1 MCNVTHVTFKIWE
14 SDVCWLVGMIQ
25 FSVENNVLQSCRKV
39 QCNGDGT
46 DWWYGG
52 IRNYKGMQGIICRWY
67 VAVSIFL
74 ASILHTSIP
83 VSYFLLRFYSV
94 PHTHTQAIAYCLTLA
109 PKGSF
114 FRFWFYTC
122 RPAKHPPTFH
132 AIFNSTS
139 NTHPL
144 LIEVTD
150 SIPPML
156 PVMSCYLPIIYLSA
170 FFNGRFIYY
179 W

>member
-1 MCNVTHVTFKIWE
+1 MWLSRFENLMFVGLLVWFNFQLRIMCCKAAEKCSATVMVPI
-14 SDVCWLVGMIQ
+14 DDMVV
-25 FSVENNVLQSCRKV
+25 
-39 QCNGDGT
+39 
-46 DWWYGG
+46 G
-52 IRNYKGMQGIICRWY
+52 IRNYKRMQGIICRWY

-74 ASILHTSIP
+74 ASILHTSIH

-156 PVMSCYLPIIYLSA
+156 PATVMHATYLIYLPA